1 MNKNSLSIELVYFYI
16 ILDKFCEK
24 PTKKNLS
31 KILNLFDCYSFYNLE
46 LIYTIK
52 SVLISTYNL
61 DNYIHILFNYS
72 DNLNLI
78 LQYSKK
84 LLDVI
89 DKYFLSIMEEI
100 KSKSFVLQRLNTFIS
115 LVKKYKNFELVNY
128 FYEISKFLLY
138 KIKKINSQSIPL
150 NLYTIYYILNDYIYL
165 FDDLQDIIL
174 NDIQVKNYFLD
185 YFKYI
190 QENPQIVI
198 FINNKHN
205 IRIMQN
211 LFPVKVFDYLIK
223 EAGLKKELTIMNKYF
238 LIEID
243 KNMLDEISINI
254 LAHEAGHLLNL
265 NVFNFQ
271 SILLD
276 NLYRKDSSVDINI
289 LNSWLN
295 EIIADLLGKN
305 ISDEILYIKS
315 FEKLNRNQWD
325 RSYPPLD
332 FRISLINNT
341 HYDLNKIKDLE
352 LAKIAELIQD
362 NITDINTSLK
372 IVKVNK

>member
-1 MNKNSLSIELVYFYI
+1 MNKNSLNIELVYFYI

-31 KILNLFDCYSFYNLE
+31 KILNLFDGYSFYNLE
-46 LIYTIK
+46 FIYTIK

-89 DKYFLSIMEEI
+89 DKYFISIMEEI
-100 KSKSFVLQRLNTFIS
+100 KSKSFVVQRLNTFIS
-115 LVKKYKNFELVNY
+115 LAKNYKNFELINY
-128 FYEISKFLLY
+128 FYEISNFLLY
-138 KIKKINSQSIPL
+138 KIKKVNSQSIPL

-174 NDIQVKNYFLD
+174 NHSQVKNYFID

-211 LFPVKVFDYLIK
+211 LFPIETFEYLIK
-223 EAGLKKELTIMNKYF
+223 EAGLKKELSIMNKYF

-243 KNMLDEISINI
+243 KGMLDEISIKI
-254 LAHEAGHLLNL
+254 LAHEVGHLLNL
-265 NVFNFQ
+265 NIFNFQ
-271 SILLD
+271 SIIFD
-276 NLYRKDSSVDINI
+276 NLYSKDSSVNINI

-295 EIIADLLGKN
+295 EIIADLLGRN
-305 ISDEILYIKS
+305 ISDECLYIKS
-315 FEKLNRNQWD
+315 FDKLDKKQWD

-332 FRISLINNT
+332 FRISLMNNT
-341 HYDLNKIKDLE
+341 KYDTTKIKDLE

-362 NITDINTSLK
+362 NIADINTLLK
-372 IVKVNK
+372 IVKVN